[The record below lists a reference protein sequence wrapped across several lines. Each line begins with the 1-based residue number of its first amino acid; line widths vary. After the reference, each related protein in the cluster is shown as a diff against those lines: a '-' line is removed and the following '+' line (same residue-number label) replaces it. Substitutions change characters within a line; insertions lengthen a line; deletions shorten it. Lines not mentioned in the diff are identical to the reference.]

1 MEAKVSGPQ
10 TARAEGMD
18 PIGGAWLVR
27 AFGLALV
34 QPLFVRSEIGPR
46 RQTVLHPAYRRE
58 VHQEHM
64 RPAATLQAHL
74 TFMLKHEGAH
84 LELLARLFERI
95 DAQQLAD
102 WLRAEPTG
110 QYARRAGFFYEWLTG
125 REVPIENGVARGNYV
140 EALHPEDQL
149 VATSSVTVSRWRVRD
164 NMPGTKDFCPT
175 VRLGPAVREALQ
187 FDLAGALGREE
198 AEFGAEV
205 LRRSAVWMTLRESRS
220 SFQIE
225 GEQDQV
231 TRVQRF
237 AAVMETRTGAG
248 DAPLT
253 PDALATLQKD
263 ILGDVTT
270 LASFG
275 LRRSPV
281 FVGQA
286 VHFENVVH
294 YVAPDWPDVAPMLE
308 GLKTFIERTTGAS
321 PTARAAVASFGF
333 VFIHPLADG
342 NGRVHRFLVNDVLRR
357 DGAIHAP
364 FIIPISALI
373 TEHSVERA
381 RYDAALEAFSRPL
394 MDRYADRY
402 RFTREPQEQPDGVL
416 SNFQFDAYADARP
429 AWRFPDLTSQ
439 VEYTAG
445 LLQRTI
451 QQEMHAQAFVF
462 RSIDQA
468 RSAVKELIE
477 GPDADID
484 AIVRSARENDGVRS
498 GKLAKR
504 FPALQNDAL
513 WAKVA
518 SAVSDAFTAEKP
530 QPDEAADDPPSRP
543 PIG

>member
-1 MEAKVSGPQ
+1 MEAKNLGPHASGNP
-10 TARAEGMD
+10 GD
-18 PIGGAWLVR
+18 PIGAAWLVR
-27 AFGLALV
+27 AFSLELV
-34 QPLFVRSEIGPR
+34 QPIFVRSEIGPR
-46 RQTVLHPAYRRE
+46 RQTVHHPGYRRE

-74 TFMLKHEGAH
+74 TFMLKHEGVH
-84 LELLARLFERI
+84 LELLARLFERL
-95 DAQQLAD
+95 DPLVVAD
-102 WLRAEPTG
+102 WVRAEPNG
-110 QYARRAGFFYEWLTG
+110 QYARRAGFFYEWLTR
-125 REVPIENGVARGNYV
+125 RELPIENGLVGGNYV
-140 EALHPEDQL
+140 EALDPEEQV
-149 VATSSVTVSRWRVRD
+149 VATTSVPVGRWRVRD
-164 NMPGTKDFCPT
+164 NMPGTSDFCPT
-175 VRLGPAVREALQ
+175 VRLTPANHEGLQ
-187 FDLAGALGREE
+187 FDLAGALAREE

-225 GEQDQV
+225 GEQDQI

-263 ILGDVTT
+263 ILGEVTT

-281 FVGQA
+281 FVGQM
-286 VHFENVVH
+286 VHLENVVH
-294 YVAPDWPDVAPMLE
+294 YVAPDWPDVAPMLD
-308 GLKTFIERTTGAS
+308 GLRTFVERTNGAS

-333 VFIHPLADG
+333 VYIHPLADG
-342 NGRVHRFLVNDVLRR
+342 NGRVHRFLVNDILRR

-364 FIIPISALI
+364 FILPISALI

-394 MDRYADRY
+394 MSRYADRY
-402 RFTREPQEQPDGVL
+402 RFTRESEVQPDGVM
-416 SNFQFDAYADARP
+416 SNFHFEAYADARP
-429 AWRFPDLTSQ
+429 AWRFLDLTSH

-451 QQEMHAQAFVF
+451 QQEMHAQASFF
-462 RSIDQA
+462 RSLGQA
-468 RSAVKELIE
+468 RAAVKELIE
-477 GPDADID
+477 GPDADVD
-484 AIVRSARENDGVRS
+484 AIIRSARENDGVRS

-513 WAKVA
+513 WEKVA
-518 SAVSDAFTAEKP
+518 AAVAQSFGPEPHEAEGT
-530 QPDEAADDPPSRP
+530 EDDPASRS

>member
-1 MEAKVSGPQ
+1 MEAKNPRPHATDDLG
-10 TARAEGMD
+10 D

-27 AFGLALV
+27 AFGLELV

-46 RQTVLHPAYRRE
+46 RQTVHHPGYRRE

-64 RPAATLQAHL
+64 RPAAMLQAHL
-74 TFMLKHEGAH
+74 TFLLKHEGVH
-84 LELLARLFERI
+84 LELLARLFERL
-95 DAQQLAD
+95 APLVVAD
-102 WLRAEPTG
+102 WVRAEPNG
-110 QYARRAGFFYEWLTG
+110 QYARRAGFFYEWLTR
-125 REVPIENGVARGNYV
+125 RELPIENGLVGGNYV
-140 EALHPEDQL
+140 EALDPEEQV
-149 VATSSVTVSRWRVRD
+149 VATISVPVGRWRVRD
-164 NMPGTKDFCPT
+164 NMPGTSDFCPT
-175 VRLGPAVREALQ
+175 VRLTPANREGLQ
-187 FDLAGALGREE
+187 FDLAGALAREE

-225 GEQDQV
+225 GEQDQI

-237 AAVMETRTGAG
+237 AVVMETRTGAG

-263 ILGDVTT
+263 ILGEVTT

-281 FVGQA
+281 FVGQM

-308 GLKTFIERTTGAS
+308 GLRTFVERTNGAS

-333 VFIHPLADG
+333 VYIHPLADG

-364 FIIPISALI
+364 FILPISALI

-381 RYDAALEAFSRPL
+381 RYDAALEAFSRLL
-394 MDRYADRY
+394 MSRYADRY
-402 RFTREPQEQPDGVL
+402 RFTREPEVQPDGVM
-416 SNFQFDAYADARP
+416 SNFHFEAYADARP
-429 AWRFPDLTSQ
+429 AWRFLDLTSH

-451 QQEMHAQAFVF
+451 QQEMHAQASFF
-462 RSIDQA
+462 RSLGQA
-468 RSAVKELIE
+468 RAAVKELIE
-477 GPDADID
+477 GPDADVD
-484 AIVRSARENDGVRS
+484 AIIRSARENDGVLS

-513 WAKVA
+513 WEKVA
-518 SAVSDAFTAEKP
+518 AAVAESFGP
-530 QPDEAADDPPSRP
+530 GPREAEATEDDPASRP

>member
-1 MEAKVSGPQ
+1 MEQKPSRPQPAGSG
-10 TARAEGMD
+10 GD

-27 AFGLALV
+27 EYGLDLV
-34 QPLFVRSEIGPR
+34 QPPFVRSETGPR
-46 RQTVLHPAYRRE
+46 RQTVHHPDHRRE
-58 VHQEHM
+58 VHQAHM
-64 RPAATLQAHL
+64 RPGATLSAHL
-74 TFMLKHEGAH
+74 TFMLKHEGVH
-84 LELLARLFERI
+84 LELLARLFERV
-95 DAQQLAD
+95 DPQQLAA
-102 WLRAEPTG
+102 WVRAEPNG
-110 QYARRAGFFYEWLTG
+110 QYARRAGFLYEWLT
-125 REVPIENGVARGNYV
+125 RKELPIENGLVGGNYV
-140 EALHPEDQL
+140 EAVDPEDQV
-149 VATSSVTVSRWRVRD
+149 VAATGIAVGRWRVRD
-164 NMPGTKDFCPT
+164 NMPGTSDFCPT
-175 VRLGPAVREALQ
+175 VRLTPAIREALQ

-220 SFQIE
+220 SFRIE

-237 AAVMETRTGAG
+237 AAVMDTRTGAG
-248 DAPLT
+248 EVPLT

-281 FVGQA
+281 FVGQT
-286 VHFENVVH
+286 VRYENVVH

-308 GLKTFIERTTGAS
+308 GLRTFVERTKGAS
-321 PTARAAVASFGF
+321 PIARAAVASFAF
-333 VFIHPLADG
+333 VYIHPLADG

-364 FIIPISALI
+364 FILPISALI

-381 RYDAALEAFSRPL
+381 RYDEALEAFSRPL
-394 MDRYADRY
+394 MSRYAERY
-402 RFTREPQEQPDGVL
+402 SFTREPEEQPDGVM
-416 SNFQFDAYADARP
+416 SNFHFDAYAEARP
-429 AWRFPDLTSQ
+429 AWRFVDLTSQ

-451 QQEMHAQAFVF
+451 QQEMHAQAAFF
-462 RSIDQA
+462 RSLGQA
-468 RSAVKELIE
+468 RAAVKEIIE
-477 GPDADID
+477 GPDSDVD
-484 AIVRSARENDGVRS
+484 AIIRSVHENGGVRT

-504 FPALQNDAL
+504 FPALQNDSI

-518 SAVSDAFTAEKP
+518 AAVADAFAPEPSEPDDAAEE
-530 QPDEAADDPPSRP
+530 PDWRP